1 MTDIVTD
8 SPSAEVRLLAGFG
21 AGAAIENASHRI
33 PFTGARIHYFP
44 KYREDVGRLLGSI
57 EMI

>member
-1 MTDIVTD
+1 
-8 SPSAEVRLLAGFG
+8 LAGFG